1 MIFFFEISLYL
12 YDFRIFYLR
21 SMYPFTVMD
30 DDMGKKFELLILT
43 RQEDYQE
50 LSNKINQVNK
60 QLSVRMD
67 ALIERFADLNQ
78 RMLVLT
84 NKVNMNLK

>member
-1 MIFFFEISLYL
+1 
-12 YDFRIFYLR
+12 
-21 SMYPFTVMD
+21 MD

-84 NKVNMNLK
+84 NKVNMNVK

>member
-1 MIFFFEISLYL
+1 
-12 YDFRIFYLR
+12 
-21 SMYPFTVMD
+21 MD
-30 DDMGKKFELLILT
+30 DGMGKKLELLILT

-60 QLSVRMD
+60 QLSMRMD
-67 ALIERFADLNQ
+67 ALIERFAELNQ

-84 NKVNMNLK
+84 NKVNMNVK